1 MENKTKHHTTFSC
14 KSLLLLFISG
24 FYYNKNNKNKVGETK
39 TPPLITHQSTF
50 VNGISTEVI
59 LMGVFFLLIAIINI
73 NIGTNFTN
81 SQVSNYINIFYIF
94 LIISLYIIIIL
105 NNLDNMKDG
114 RISDIKSLIPYFS
127 LGLIVLFLIDG
138 LILKG
143 KISNWILNKLTNK
156 TNNNNEDE
164 DEDEVLQEKSILLLD
179 DGLNYILFFVFLYIF
194 LQTMTYIIKK
204 INNIINDNENKLNSE
219 SNLYF
224 S

>member
-1 MENKTKHHTTFSC
+1 MENKKKHHATFSC
-14 KSLLLLFISG
+14 KSSLLLFISA
-24 FYYNKNNKNKVGETK
+24 FYYNKNNKNKVGETNANTSNLII
-39 TPPLITHQSTF
+39 TPQSRF

-59 LMGVFFLLIAIINI
+59 LMGVFFLLIGIINI
-73 NIGTNFTN
+73 NIGTNFIN

-105 NNLDNMKDG
+105 NNLDNMKDS
-114 RISDIKSLIPYFS
+114 RISDIKSLITYFS

-164 DEDEVLQEKSILLLD
+164 DEDEDEVLQEKSILLLD
-179 DGLNYILFFVFLYIF
+179 DGLNYILFFIFLYIF
-194 LQTMTYIIKK
+194 LQTMTYIINYYKFQ
-204 INNIINDNENKLNSE
+204 IEKLGTGIK
-219 SNLYF
+219 LG
-224 S
+224 

>member
-39 TPPLITHQSTF
+39 TNTPPLITPQSRF

-59 LMGVFFLLIAIINI
+59 LMTVFLLLIGIINI
-73 NIGTNFTN
+73 NIDTNFIN

-114 RISDIKSLIPYFS
+114 RISNIKSLIPYFS

-179 DGLNYILFFVFLYIF
+179 EGLNYILFFVFLYIF

-204 INNIINDNENKLNSE
+204 INNKLKQ
-219 SNLYF
+219 LR
-224 S
+224 

>member
-1 MENKTKHHTTFSC
+1 MENKKKHHATFSC
-14 KSLLLLFISG
+14 KSSLLLFISA
-24 FYYNKNNKNKVGETK
+24 FYYNKNNKKVGETN
-39 TPPLITHQSTF
+39 TPQSRF

-59 LMGVFFLLIAIINI
+59 LMGVFLLLIGIINI
-73 NIGTNFTN
+73 NIGTNFIN

-114 RISDIKSLIPYFS
+114 RISDIKSLITYFS

-179 DGLNYILFFVFLYIF
+179 DGLNYILFFIFLYIF
-194 LQTMTYIIKK
+194 LKIMTYIINFK
-204 INNIINDNENKLNSE
+204 
-219 SNLYF
+219 
-224 S
+224 

>member
-39 TPPLITHQSTF
+39 TNTPPLITPQSRF

-59 LMGVFFLLIAIINI
+59 LMGVFLLLIGIINI
-73 NIGTNFTN
+73 NIGTNFIN

-114 RISDIKSLIPYFS
+114 RIPDIKSLITYFS

-194 LQTMTYIIKK
+194 LQIMTYIIKK
-204 INNIINDNENKLNSE
+204 INNKLKQ
-219 SNLYF
+219 LR
-224 S
+224 

>member
-39 TPPLITHQSTF
+39 TNPNTPHIITPQSRF

-59 LMGVFFLLIAIINI
+59 LMGVFFLLIGIINI
-73 NIGTNFTN
+73 NIDTDFIN

-114 RISDIKSLIPYFS
+114 RISNIKSLITYFS

-138 LILKG
+138 RILKW

-164 DEDEVLQEKSILLLD
+164 DEDEVLQERSILLLD

-194 LQTMTYIIKK
+194 LQTMTYIINFKYK
-204 INNIINDNENKLNSE
+204 N
-219 SNLYF
+219 
-224 S
+224 

>member
-1 MENKTKHHTTFSC
+1 MENKKKHHATFSC
-14 KSLLLLFISG
+14 KSSLLLFISA
-24 FYYNKNNKNKVGETK
+24 FYYNKNNKKVGETN
-39 TPPLITHQSTF
+39 TPQSRF

-59 LMGVFFLLIAIINI
+59 LMGVFLLLIGIINI
-73 NIGTNFTN
+73 NIGTNFIN

-114 RISDIKSLIPYFS
+114 RISDIKSLITYFS

-143 KISNWILNKLTNK
+143 KISNWIFNKLTNK
-156 TNNNNEDE
+156 TNNNNE

-179 DGLNYILFFVFLYIF
+179 DGLNYILFFIFLYIF
-194 LQTMTYIIKK
+194 LKIMTYIINFKFQ
-204 INNIINDNENKLNSE
+204 IEN
-219 SNLYF
+219 
-224 S
+224 

>member
-14 KSLLLLFISG
+14 KSFLLLFISG

-39 TPPLITHQSTF
+39 TNTPPLITPQSRF

-59 LMGVFFLLIAIINI
+59 LMGVFLLLIGIINI
-73 NIGTNFTN
+73 NIDTDFIN

-114 RISDIKSLIPYFS
+114 RIPDIKSLITYFS

-138 LILKG
+138 RILKW

-164 DEDEVLQEKSILLLD
+164 DEDEVLQERSILLLD
-179 DGLNYILFFVFLYIF
+179 EGLNYILFFVFLYIF
-194 LQTMTYIIKK
+194 LQIMTYIIKK
-204 INNIINDNENKLNSE
+204 INNKLKQ
-219 SNLYF
+219 LR
-224 S
+224 

>member
-1 MENKTKHHTTFSC
+1 MENKKKHHATFSC
-14 KSLLLLFISG
+14 KSSLLLFISA
-24 FYYNKNNKNKVGETK
+24 FYYNKNNKKVGETN
-39 TPPLITHQSTF
+39 TPQSRF

-59 LMGVFFLLIAIINI
+59 LMGVFLLLIGIINI
-73 NIGTNFTN
+73 NIGTNFIN

-114 RISDIKSLIPYFS
+114 RISDIKSLITYFS

-143 KISNWILNKLTNK
+143 KISNWIFNKLTNK

-179 DGLNYILFFVFLYIF
+179 DGLNYILFFIFLYIF
-194 LQTMTYIIKK
+194 LKIMTYIINFKFQ
-204 INNIINDNENKLNSE
+204 IEN
-219 SNLYF
+219 
-224 S
+224 

>member
-1 MENKTKHHTTFSC
+1 MENKKKHHATFSC
-14 KSLLLLFISG
+14 KSSLLLFISA
-24 FYYNKNNKNKVGETK
+24 FYYNKNKVGETN
-39 TPPLITHQSTF
+39 TPQSRF

-59 LMGVFFLLIAIINI
+59 LMGVFLLLIGIINI
-73 NIGTNFTN
+73 NIGTNFIN

-114 RISDIKSLIPYFS
+114 RISDIKSLITYFS

-164 DEDEVLQEKSILLLD
+164 DEVLQEKSILLLD
-179 DGLNYILFFVFLYIF
+179 DGLNYILFFIFLYIF
-194 LQTMTYIIKK
+194 LKIMTYIINFKFQ
-204 INNIINDNENKLNSE
+204 IEN
-219 SNLYF
+219 
-224 S
+224 